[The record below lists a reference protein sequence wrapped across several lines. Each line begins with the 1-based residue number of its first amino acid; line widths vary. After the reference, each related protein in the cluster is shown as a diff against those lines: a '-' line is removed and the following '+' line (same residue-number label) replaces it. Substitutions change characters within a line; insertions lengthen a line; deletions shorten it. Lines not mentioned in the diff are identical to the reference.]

1 MCTNK
6 GRKRLQGCHTEA
18 RSINLTLNIGAI
30 HFRKLQH
37 QGAVGT
43 TCHSTAIS
51 LGGIYKRQ
59 GLTIGQNKLDEL
71 VISNAEIRRQGQF
84 TRGAIFTHRH
94 CAVSQSDINLWRIV
108 DRSSCNARQI
118 ESLCIACDRRI
129 SSTLYI
135 CLLQIRNVN
144 REGADSTIT
153 ISIQTNDCAVA
164 FELLELSRSQVQ
176 GTAFLYT
183 NLSHTCQVRGCIQC
197 DVASSNRDA

>member
-1 MCTNK
+1 MFTDK

-18 RSINLTLNIGAI
+18 RSINLTINIGAI

-37 QGAVGT
+37 HGAVGA

-51 LGGIYKRQ
+51 LSGIYKRQ
-59 GLTIGQNKLDEL
+59 GLAIGQDKLDDL
-71 VISNAEIRRQGQF
+71 VISNTKSRRQCQF
-84 TRGAIFTHRH
+84 TRRAIVTHRH
-94 CAVSQSDINLWRIV
+94 CAVSQSDTNLRRIV
-108 DRSSCNARQI
+108 ARSSCNARQI

-144 REGADSTIT
+144 REDADSTII
-153 ISIQTNDCAVA
+153 ISIQTNDCTVA